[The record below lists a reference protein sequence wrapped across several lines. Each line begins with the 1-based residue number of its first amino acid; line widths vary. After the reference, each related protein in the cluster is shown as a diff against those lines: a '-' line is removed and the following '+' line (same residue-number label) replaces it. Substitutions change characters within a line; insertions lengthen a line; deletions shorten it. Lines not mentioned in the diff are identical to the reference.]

1 LKTGKGRRELG
12 EEEGGKGG
20 GGERNPTY
28 RSLYSWKLEEE
39 RDHTQPKKK
48 SV

>member
-1 LKTGKGRRELG
+1 LKTGKREKGIRGGR
-12 EEEGGKGG
+12 GGKG

-39 RDHTQPKKK
+39 IDPTQQQKK